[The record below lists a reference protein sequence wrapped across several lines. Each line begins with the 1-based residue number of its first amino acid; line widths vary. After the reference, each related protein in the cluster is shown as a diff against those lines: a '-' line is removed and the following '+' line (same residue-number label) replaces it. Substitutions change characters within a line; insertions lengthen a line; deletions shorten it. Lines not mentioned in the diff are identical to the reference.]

1 MRFRP
6 PPAPAQLKGLKLSYA
21 DVESGDDDETAAAR
35 KEYDRQLKAAIEAG
49 VWPFG
54 NRKDGDV

>member
-1 MRFRP
+1 M
-6 PPAPAQLKGLKLSYA
+6 SYA
-21 DVESGDDDETAAAR
+21 DVDRAFWRALPAYQSGDDDEIAAAR